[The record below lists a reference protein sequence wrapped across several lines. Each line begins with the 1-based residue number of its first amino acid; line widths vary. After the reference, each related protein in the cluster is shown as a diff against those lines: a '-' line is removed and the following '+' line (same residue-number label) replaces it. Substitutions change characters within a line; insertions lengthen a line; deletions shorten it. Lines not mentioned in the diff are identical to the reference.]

1 MLSISFNV
9 KTHAS
14 RSTFP
19 LASNASSMGFCLI
32 YSFFLNQRE
41 DIGCVQIFHCLRNK
55 QEIKIADVILL
66 IFKTVHIIVGIS
78 SLE

>member
-1 MLSISFNV
+1 
-9 KTHAS
+9 
-14 RSTFP
+14 
-19 LASNASSMGFCLI
+19 MGFCLI
-32 YSFFLNQRE
+32 YLFFLNQRE